1 MSERID
7 KVAAVIDLARRIAAG
22 EMSETDSA
30 IAILKLMHEC
40 EDEAQRLDGR
50 RPHEPPQGGRVML
63 LVDELAFVASALRRT
78 ETPARIRRLWPAAG

>member
-30 IAILKLMHEC
+30 IAILKLIHAC
-40 EDEAQRLDGR
+40 SDEAQNSMADALMNR
-50 RPHEPPQGGRVML
+50 RKE
-63 LVDELAFVASALRRT
+63 
-78 ETPARIRRLWPAAG
+78 AA

>member
-30 IAILKLMHEC
+30 IAILKFAHDC
-40 EDEAQRLDGR
+40 ADEAQNSMADALMNR
-50 RPHEPPQGGRVML
+50 RRE
-63 LVDELAFVASALRRT
+63 
-78 ETPARIRRLWPAAG
+78 AA